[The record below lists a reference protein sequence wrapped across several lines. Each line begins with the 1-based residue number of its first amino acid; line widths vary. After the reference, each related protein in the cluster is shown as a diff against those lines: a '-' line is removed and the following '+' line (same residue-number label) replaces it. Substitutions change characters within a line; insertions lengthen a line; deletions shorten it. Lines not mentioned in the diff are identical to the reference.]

1 MEIRAEGGGGVAGMR
16 NWMEAGR
23 PAGVAG
29 VWLVLLFAAAGCS
42 RSGALSGDVVVRTA
56 AGERMR
62 GARIGVQIVTSTDT
76 FEREWADAI
85 ALFRQEV
92 APAAAAQ
99 KAAEQRAEQARL
111 AWTRALTARG
121 KDRARGGQWTLSL
134 RDTNAAGSQELW
146 RGVRATEGL
155 VFQARKRVEEIVRTH
170 DAQAVTL
177 LDKHATQRVQTDETG
192 RYVLVKIPSGK
203 AYLAARFRADK
214 AQFVWFIPVQVQGG
228 AQQLDLT
235 EQNQGGWPFTP

>member
-1 MEIRAEGGGGVAGMR
+1 MR
-16 NWMEAGR
+16 SWMEAGR
-23 PAGVAG
+23 PAGVAS
-29 VWLVLLFAAAGCS
+29 VLLVLLFTAAGCS

-56 AGERMR
+56 PGELMR
-62 GARIGVQIVTSTDT
+62 GARIGVQIVTSTEA

-85 ALFRQEV
+85 AAFRHEV
-92 APAAAAQ
+92 APAADAQ
-99 KAAEQRAEQARL
+99 KAVEQKAEQARL

-146 RGVRATEGL
+146 RNVRATEGL
-155 VFQARKRVEEIVRTH
+155 VFQARKRVEEIVRAH

-203 AYLAARFRADK
+203 AYLAARLRADK

-228 AQQLDLT
+228 VQQLDLT

>member
-1 MEIRAEGGGGVAGMR
+1 MR
-16 NWMEAGR
+16 KWAEAGR
-23 PAGVAG
+23 LARAASVLLG
-29 VWLVLLFAAAGCS
+29 LVLAVAGCS
-42 RSGALSGDVVVRTA
+42 RSGALSGDVAVRSA
-56 AGERMR
+56 AGEVVR
-62 GARIGVQIVTSTDT
+62 GARIGVQLVASTEA

-85 ALFRQEV
+85 AAFRHEV
-92 APAAAAQ
+92 APAADAQTAA
-99 KAAEQRAEQARL
+99 AQRAEQAKL

-146 RGVRATEGL
+146 RSVRATEGS
-155 VFQARKRVEEIVRTH
+155 VFQARKRVEEIVRKH

-177 LDKHATQRVQTDETG
+177 LDKHAAQRVQTDETG
-192 RYVLVKIPSGK
+192 RYVLVKIPPGK
-203 AYLAARFRADK
+203 TYLAARLRADK

-235 EQNQGGWPFTP
+235 EKNQGGWPFTP

>member
-1 MEIRAEGGGGVAGMR
+1 
-16 NWMEAGR
+16 MEAGR
-23 PAGVAG
+23 SAGVAG
-29 VWLVLLFAAAGCS
+29 VLLVLLFTAAGCS

-56 AGERMR
+56 AGELMR
-62 GARIGVQIVTSTDT
+62 GARIGVQIVTSTEA

-85 ALFRQEV
+85 AAFRHEV
-92 APAAAAQ
+92 APAADAQ
-99 KAAEQRAEQARL
+99 KAAAQKAEQARL

-146 RGVRATEGL
+146 RSVRATEG
-155 VFQARKRVEEIVRTH
+155 VAFQARKRVEEIVRTH

-203 AYLAARFRADK
+203 AYLAARLRADK

>member
-1 MEIRAEGGGGVAGMR
+1 MR
-16 NWMEAGR
+16 NWMDAGR

-29 VWLVLLFAAAGCS
+29 VLLVLLFTAAGCS

-56 AGERMR
+56 AGELIR
-62 GARIGVQIVTSTDT
+62 GARIGVQIVTSTEA

-85 ALFRQEV
+85 ATFRHEV
-92 APAAAAQ
+92 APAADAQ
-99 KAAEQRAEQARL
+99 KAAAQKAEQARL

-134 RDTNAAGSQELW
+134 RDTNTAGSQELW
-146 RGVRATEGL
+146 RSVRATEGL

-203 AYLAARFRADK
+203 AYLAARLRVDK

>member
-1 MEIRAEGGGGVAGMR
+1 MAGMR

-23 PAGVAG
+23 PTGVAS
-29 VWLVLLFAAAGCS
+29 VLLVLLFTAAGCS

-56 AGERMR
+56 AGELTR
-62 GARIGVQIVTSTDT
+62 GARIGVQIVTSTEA

-85 ALFRQEV
+85 AAFRREV
-92 APAAAAQ
+92 APAADAQ
-99 KAAEQRAEQARL
+99 KAAAQKAEQARL

-134 RDTNAAGSQELW
+134 RDTTAAGSQELW
-146 RGVRATEGL
+146 RSVRATEGL
-155 VFQARKRVEEIVRTH
+155 VFQARKRVEEIVRMH

-203 AYLAARFRADK
+203 AYLAARLRADK

-228 AQQLDLT
+228 AAQLDLT
-235 EQNQGGWPFTP
+235 EKNQGGWPFTP

>member
-1 MEIRAEGGGGVAGMR
+1 MRRSVTADGVGRRASAV
-16 NWMEAGR
+16 
-23 PAGVAG
+23 VG
-29 VWLVLLFAAAGCS
+29 VWLVLLIAVAGCS

-56 AGERMR
+56 AGELVR
-62 GARIGVQIVTSTDT
+62 GARISVQLVSSTET

-92 APAAAAQ
+92 APAADAQ
-99 KAAEQRAEQARL
+99 KAAERKAEQARL

-121 KDRARGGQWTLSL
+121 KERARGGQWTLSL
-134 RDTNAAGSQELW
+134 RDTSAAGSQELW
-146 RGVRATEGL
+146 RSVRATEGQ
-155 VFQARKRVEEIVRTH
+155 VFHARKRVEEIVRTH

-192 RYVLVKIPSGK
+192 RYVLVKIPPGK
-203 AYLAARFRADK
+203 AYLAARLRADR
-214 AQFVWFIPVQVQGG
+214 AQFVWFIPLQIQGG

-235 EQNQGGWPFTP
+235 DKNQGDWPFVP

>member
-1 MEIRAEGGGGVAGMR
+1 MR
-16 NWMEAGR
+16 NWVEAVR
-23 PAGVAG
+23 PARAASVL
-29 VWLVLLFAAAGCS
+29 LVLVLAVAGCS
-42 RSGALSGDVVVRTA
+42 RSGALSGDVAVRPV
-56 AGERMR
+56 AGEVVR
-62 GARIGVQIVTSTDT
+62 GARISVQIVPSTEA

-85 ALFRQEV
+85 AAFRHEV
-92 APAAAAQ
+92 APAADAQ
-99 KAAEQRAEQARL
+99 KAAAQKAEQARL

-146 RGVRATEGL
+146 GSVRATEG
-155 VFQARKRVEEIVRTH
+155 VAFQARKRVEEIVRTH

-203 AYLAARFRADK
+203 AYLAARLRADK

-235 EQNQGGWPFTP
+235 EQNRGGWPFTP

>member
-1 MEIRAEGGGGVAGMR
+1 MR
-16 NWMEAGR
+16 KWAEAGR
-23 PAGVAG
+23 LARAASVL
-29 VWLVLLFAAAGCS
+29 LVLVLAVAGCS
-42 RSGALSGDVVVRTA
+42 RSGALSGDVAVRSA
-56 AGERMR
+56 AGEVVR
-62 GARIGVQIVTSTDT
+62 GARIGVQLVASTEA

-85 ALFRQEV
+85 AAFRHEV
-92 APAAAAQ
+92 APAADAQTAA
-99 KAAEQRAEQARL
+99 AQRAEQAKL

-146 RGVRATEGL
+146 RSVRATEGS
-155 VFQARKRVEEIVRTH
+155 VFQARKRVEEIVRKH

-177 LDKHATQRVQTDETG
+177 LDKHAAQRVQTDETG
-192 RYVLVKIPSGK
+192 RYVLVKIPPGK
-203 AYLAARFRADK
+203 TYLAARLRADK

-235 EQNQGGWPFTP
+235 EKNQGGWPFTP

>member
-1 MEIRAEGGGGVAGMR
+1 MR

-23 PAGVAG
+23 SAGVAG
-29 VWLVLLFAAAGCS
+29 VLLVLLFTAAGCS

-56 AGERMR
+56 AGELMR
-62 GARIGVQIVTSTDT
+62 GARIGVQIVTSTEA

-85 ALFRQEV
+85 AAFRHEV
-92 APAAAAQ
+92 APAADAQ
-99 KAAEQRAEQARL
+99 KAAAQKAEQARL

-146 RGVRATEGL
+146 RSVRATEG
-155 VFQARKRVEEIVRTH
+155 VAFQARKRVEEIVRTH

-203 AYLAARFRADK
+203 AYLAARLRADK

-235 EQNQGGWPFTP
+235 EKNQGGWPFTS

>member
-1 MEIRAEGGGGVAGMR
+1 MR
-16 NWMEAGR
+16 NWVEAVR
-23 PAGVAG
+23 PARAASVL
-29 VWLVLLFAAAGCS
+29 LVLVLAVAGCS
-42 RSGALSGDVVVRTA
+42 RSGALSGDVAGRPV
-56 AGERMR
+56 AGEVVR
-62 GARIGVQIVTSTDT
+62 GARISVQIVPSTEA

-85 ALFRQEV
+85 AAFRHEV
-92 APAAAAQ
+92 APAADAQ
-99 KAAEQRAEQARL
+99 KAAVQKAEQARL

-146 RGVRATEGL
+146 GSVRATEG
-155 VFQARKRVEEIVRTH
+155 VAFQARKRVEEIVRTH

-203 AYLAARFRADK
+203 AYLAARLRADK

>member
-1 MEIRAEGGGGVAGMR
+1 MR

-23 PAGVAG
+23 SAGVAG
-29 VWLVLLFAAAGCS
+29 VLLVLLFTAAGCS

-56 AGERMR
+56 AGELMR
-62 GARIGVQIVTSTDT
+62 GARIGVQIVTSTEA

-85 ALFRQEV
+85 AAFRHEV
-92 APAAAAQ
+92 APAADAQ
-99 KAAEQRAEQARL
+99 KAAAQKAEQARL

-146 RGVRATEGL
+146 GSVRATEG
-155 VFQARKRVEEIVRTH
+155 VAFQARKRVEEIVRTH

-203 AYLAARFRADK
+203 AYLAARLRADK

-235 EQNQGGWPFTP
+235 EKNQGGWPFTS

>member
-1 MEIRAEGGGGVAGMR
+1 MR
-16 NWMEAGR
+16 NWLDAGR

-29 VWLVLLFAAAGCS
+29 VLLVLLFTAAGCS

-56 AGERMR
+56 ASELIR
-62 GARIGVQIVTSTDT
+62 GARIGVQIVTSTEA

-85 ALFRQEV
+85 ATFRHEV
-92 APAAAAQ
+92 APAADAQ
-99 KAAEQRAEQARL
+99 KVAAQRAEQARL

-134 RDTNAAGSQELW
+134 RDTNTAGSQELW
-146 RGVRATEGL
+146 RRVRATEGL

-203 AYLAARFRADK
+203 AYLAARLRVDK

>member
-1 MEIRAEGGGGVAGMR
+1 MR

-23 PAGVAG
+23 SAGVAG
-29 VWLVLLFAAAGCS
+29 VLLVLLFTAAGCS

-56 AGERMR
+56 AGELMR
-62 GARIGVQIVTSTDT
+62 GARIGVQIVTSTEA

-85 ALFRQEV
+85 AAFRHEV
-92 APAAAAQ
+92 APAADAQ
-99 KAAEQRAEQARL
+99 KAAAQKAEQARL

-146 RGVRATEGL
+146 RSVRATEG
-155 VFQARKRVEEIVRTH
+155 VAFQARKRVEEIVRTH

-203 AYLAARFRADK
+203 AYLAARLRADK

>member
-1 MEIRAEGGGGVAGMR
+1 MR
-16 NWMEAGR
+16 NWVEAVR
-23 PAGVAG
+23 PARAASVL
-29 VWLVLLFAAAGCS
+29 LVLVLAVAGCS
-42 RSGALSGDVVVRTA
+42 RSGALSGDVAVRPV
-56 AGERMR
+56 AGEVVR
-62 GARIGVQIVTSTDT
+62 GARISVQIVPSTEA

-85 ALFRQEV
+85 AAFRHEV
-92 APAAAAQ
+92 APAADAQ
-99 KAAEQRAEQARL
+99 KAAVQKAEQARL

-146 RGVRATEGL
+146 RSVRATEG
-155 VFQARKRVEEIVRTH
+155 VAFQARKRVEEIVRTH

-203 AYLAARFRADK
+203 AYLAARLRADK

-235 EQNQGGWPFTP
+235 EQNRGGWPFTP